1 MAAPLPSLTLI
12 GPGRAGRAFARSW
25 LASGGTL
32 EAVLARKKDS
42 AQAAARELGAGT
54 AGVLG
59 SDRFASEI
67 ALIAV
72 PDDRL
77 SEAAREAASSGTC
90 RLAYHLSGALPA
102 AVLAPL
108 SQAGASLGS
117 FHPLRAFTGSS
128 EETVRGAFVAVEGE
142 EAACRAAIGFAEA
155 LGARGHRIAAG
166 SKPLYHAGATLAAG
180 GVVSVVG
187 MAARAWSL
195 AGIPEEIARPALSGL
210 ASLAAAGAE
219 AHSFARALTGPIA
232 RRDLS
237 TVRAHCAALASH
249 PDLLALYRAL
259 AEETIA
265 RTPGLGREDE
275 LRAILAC

>member
-1 MAAPLPSLTLI
+1 MAALPPLTLI
-12 GPGRAGRAFARSW
+12 GPGRAGRAFARTW
-25 LASGGTL
+25 LASGGPL
-32 EAVLARKKDS
+32 AAVLARRKDS
-42 AQAAARELGAGT
+42 AQAAARDLGSGR

-59 SDRFASEI
+59 VDRFESEV

-77 SEAAREAASSGTC
+77 PDAAREAAAFGIC

-108 SQAGASLGS
+108 SGTGASLGS
-117 FHPLRAFTGSS
+117 FHPLRAFTGGS

-142 EAACRAAIGFAEA
+142 EAACVSALGFAEA
-155 LGARGHRIAAG
+155 LGALGHRIAAG

-180 GVVSVVG
+180 GVVSVVAL
-187 MAARAWSL
+187 AARAWSL
-195 AGIPEEIARPALSGL
+195 AGIPEDVARPALSGL
-210 ASLAAAGAE
+210 ASRAAAGAE
-219 AHSFARALTGPIA
+219 AHPFAQALTGPIA

-237 TVRAHCAALASH
+237 TVRAHCAALAGH